1 MKNERV
7 APPSRLSKEE
17 LRRSRMGLLGCF
29 PDTSRFE
36 PEAEPDRKADS
47 SHDVGKPGAKRHA
60 GARR

>member
-7 APPSRLSKEE
+7 APPTRLSKEE

-29 PDTSRFE
+29 PDTTRFD
-36 PEAEPDRKADS
+36 PEAELEQKAES
-47 SHDVGKPGAKRHA
+47 SHDVGKRGAKRHA